1 MKASDLLRL
10 ARELLVG
17 VPVIHTW
24 LGLCHALH
32 VATDQNRARDPIDAH
47 DRAQERI
54 YELLRPHAYLQN
66 WLMANGYIDSL
77 EIRTD
82 EGAAMLRATRLAWI
96 EDLIA
101 YFEERGD

>member
-1 MKASDLLRL
+1 MLRL
-10 ARELLVG
+10 AREILVG
-17 VPVIHTW
+17 VPVADTW
-24 LGLCHALH
+24 SGICHALH
-32 VATDQNRARDPIDAH
+32 VAADQNMWRSPVDAH
-47 DRAQERI
+47 DRAQGRI

-66 WLMANGYIDSL
+66 WLTANGHIDSL
-77 EIRTD
+77 EIRTE